1 MAKYWVP
8 DKTLET
14 VLQKHSL
21 QQQTFNDVHA
31 AVDVFRER
39 SMINAR
45 FVRTIRGL
53 YRVPPEE
60 CVGEYLSF
68 TPHGKEYNSSVTIY
82 EIEMKY
88 VALLLREQVL

>member
-1 MAKYWVP
+1 MARYWVP

-14 VLQKHSL
+14 ILQKHSL
-21 QQQTFNDVHA
+21 QQQTFNDVMDA
-31 AVDVFRER
+31 TEVFRER

-45 FVRTIRGL
+45 FIRTVHEL
-53 YRVPPEE
+53 HMVPTDQ
-60 CVGEYLSF
+60 CTGEYMACML
-68 TPHGKEYNSSVTIY
+68 GLREYNNSVTIY